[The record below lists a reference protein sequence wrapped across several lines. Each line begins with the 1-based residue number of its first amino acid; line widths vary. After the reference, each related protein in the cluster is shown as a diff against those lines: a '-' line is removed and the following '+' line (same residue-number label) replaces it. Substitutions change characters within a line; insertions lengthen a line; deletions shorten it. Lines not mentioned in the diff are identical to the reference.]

1 MVVTKIEAVAKNKYK
16 VYLDERFAFVLYKGE
31 LSRYRVTVNE
41 ELSVEMYEKIRR
53 EVILKRGK
61 LRALHLLNVMGRTE
75 EQLRQKLRLGSYPE
89 DIIDMVMDYVKSF
102 GYIND
107 QEYARSF
114 IENRKDKKSRREIYA
129 SLCQKGVKSED
140 IDAAFQECYEE
151 HDAREAICTL
161 LRKKG
166 YDPENADRA
175 ETQKILGFLVRKGF
189 RYEDIRQVIQV
200 SDWNA

>member
-1 MVVTKIEAVAKNKYK
+1 
-16 VYLDERFAFVLYKGE
+16 
-31 LSRYRVTVNE
+31 
-41 ELSVEMYEKIRR
+41 
-53 EVILKRGK
+53 
-61 LRALHLLNVMGRTE
+61 MGRTE

-107 QEYARSF
+107 QEYARNF

>member
-1 MVVTKIEAVAKNKYK
+1 MIVTKIEAVAKNKYK
-16 VYLDERFAFVLYKGE
+16 VYLDERFAFELYKGE
-31 LSRYRVTVNE
+31 LSRYRVTVYE

-61 LRALHLLNVMGRTE
+61 LRALQLLNVMGRTE
-75 EQLRQKLRLGSYPE
+75 EQLRQKLRLGGYPE

-107 QEYARSF
+107 QEYARNF
-114 IENRKDKKSRREIYA
+114 IESRKDKKSRREIYA
-129 SLCQKGVKSED
+129 SLCQKGVKGED

>member
-1 MVVTKIEAVAKNKYK
+1 
-16 VYLDERFAFVLYKGE
+16 
-31 LSRYRVTVNE
+31 
-41 ELSVEMYEKIRR
+41 
-53 EVILKRGK
+53 
-61 LRALHLLNVMGRTE
+61 
-75 EQLRQKLRLGSYPE
+75 
-89 DIIDMVMDYVKSF
+89 MVMDYVKSF

-107 QEYARSF
+107 QEYARHF
-114 IENRKDKKSRREIYA
+114 IESRKDKKSRREIYA
-129 SLCQKGVKSED
+129 SLCQKGVKGED

-166 YDPENADRA
+166 YDPENANRA